1 MCLRVVVWVCV
12 RERENVCVCVS
23 VCVRVCVCVCV
34 YESVCVCDDHKSVI
48 LCQEYSELLSLF
60 EHKLL
65 YFFLKKSIPRVFI
78 FNVIFLLQKV
88 NCVVFAPGQ
97 QVTGLAA

>member
-1 MCLRVVVWVCV
+1 MWVCV

-48 LCQEYSELLSLF
+48 LVSRIF
-60 EHKLL
+60 R
-65 YFFLKKSIPRVFI
+65 IIVFYLNTSYCI
-78 FNVIFLLQKV
+78 SF
-88 NCVVFAPGQ
+88 
-97 QVTGLAA
+97 